1 MEIVLLDIDKIN
13 LDYASFDKD
22 GPEAIIHVRFMA
34 WHNEFKQLKAH
45 KKGITTKLI

>member
-34 WHNEFKQLKAH
+34 WHNEFKQLKALNED
-45 KKGITTKLI
+45 ITKE